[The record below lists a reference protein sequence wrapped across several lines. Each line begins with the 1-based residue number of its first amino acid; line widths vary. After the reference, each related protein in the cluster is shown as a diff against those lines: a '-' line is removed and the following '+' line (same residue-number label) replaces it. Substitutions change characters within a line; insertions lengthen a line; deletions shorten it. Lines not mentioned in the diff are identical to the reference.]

1 MYLIPSDQPE
11 YGKYN
16 LYNPYT
22 EKRIYPALDT
32 AYVVWD
38 YILGYSNYD
47 KEYQVYSNT
56 DGHFARTSI
65 QIYFVEFTEGGKEH
79 HFLVRKYR
87 EDGKINYE
95 RCTQKFGWPCIWL
108 EKHFKLFE
116 ALPKKGTSEPENHII
131 RLGEKEKEKVRH
143 LYIDILEAGKI

>member
-1 MYLIPSDQPE
+1 MKKFFYFIASLAIVTSLSSCGPELIPIKGSEMYLIPSDQPE

-56 DGHFARTSI
+56 DGHFA
-65 QIYFVEFTEGGKEH
+65 
-79 HFLVRKYR
+79 
-87 EDGKINYE
+87 
-95 RCTQKFGWPCIWL
+95 
-108 EKHFKLFE
+108 
-116 ALPKKGTSEPENHII
+116 
-131 RLGEKEKEKVRH
+131 
-143 LYIDILEAGKI
+143 